1 MALSPPS
8 PGQYD
13 EGPAAAGFAERDE
26 WPEALERRDGA
37 RARSH
42 VEVEVEIEGALS
54 HVSAEVVNHGPG
66 GFYLECG
73 EEFGPGSKVT
83 VICRGKRRQAE
94 IVHERKVPRS
104 LTGMRRP
111 GVGVRLI
118 D

>member
-13 EGPAAAGFAERDE
+13 EGPARAGSPERDA
-26 WPEALERRDGA
+26 WPEALERRGGA
-37 RARSH
+37 RKRSH
-42 VEVEVEIEGALS
+42 VEVEVEDETTHA
-54 HVSAEVVNHGPG
+54 SAQVVNHGPG

-73 EEFGPGSKVT
+73 EEYGPGHKVT
-83 VICRGKRRQAE
+83 VICRGKRREAE
-94 IVHERKVPRS
+94 VVHVRKVPRS

-111 GVGVRLI
+111 GVGVRLV